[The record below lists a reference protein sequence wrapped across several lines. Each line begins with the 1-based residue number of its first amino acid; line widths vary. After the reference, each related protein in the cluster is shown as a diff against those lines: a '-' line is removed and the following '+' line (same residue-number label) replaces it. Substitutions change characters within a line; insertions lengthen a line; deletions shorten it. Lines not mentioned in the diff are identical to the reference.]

1 MSQMRSSHV
10 SFVLALCAFLLYSI
24 YSQCSEQNQLMLLG
38 TISAGGSNS
47 RAIIRNQVTG
57 KLKTYSQGDVIPLG
71 DGGYATIAGVSSC
84 MVILKGNLGYE
95 TLECDNIPF
104 ERTFKVPSPLAS
116 FDIIDEAQGH
126 NIKLREGINY
136 DNFQS
141 EFENAI
147 LSASKRYHVDPCL
160 VKAVIKVES
169 NFNPRAVSPKKA
181 MGMMQLIPETA
192 SIYGVGDPFDP
203 EDNIDGGVRH
213 LRDLIEYF
221 GGDLELVLSA
231 YNAGKDAVIRYGY
244 DIPPYPETEAYVQ
257 KVLAYYDDIKD
268 TGNMSWR

>member
-10 SFVLALCAFLLYSI
+10 SFVLALCAFLLYPI

-38 TISAGGSNS
+38 TIGAGGSTS
-47 RAIIRNQVTG
+47 RAIIKNHVTG

-71 DGGYATIAGVSSC
+71 DGEYATIAGVSSC
-84 MVILKGNLGYE
+84 MVILKGNLRYE

-104 ERTFKVPSPLAS
+104 EKTFKVPSPLAS
-116 FDIIDEAQGH
+116 FDIVDEAQGH
-126 NIKLREGINY
+126 GIKLREGINY

-257 KVLAYYDDIKD
+257 QVLAYYDDIKD
-268 TGNMSWR
+268 TGNVSWR

>member
-1 MSQMRSSHV
+1 
-10 SFVLALCAFLLYSI
+10 
-24 YSQCSEQNQLMLLG
+24 MLLG
-38 TISAGGSNS
+38 TIGARGSNS
-47 RAIIRNQVTG
+47 RAIIKNHVTG
-57 KLKTYSQGDVIPLG
+57 KLKTYSQGEVIPLG
-71 DGGYATIAGVSSC
+71 DGEYATITVVSSC
-84 MVILKGNLGYE
+84 TVILKGNLGYE
-95 TLECDNIPF
+95 TLECDDIPL
-104 ERTFKVPSPLAS
+104 EKTFKVPSPLAG
-116 FDIIDEAQGH
+116 FDIVDETQGH
-126 NIKLREGINY
+126 GIKLREGINY

-141 EFENAI
+141 EFERAI
-147 LSASKRYHVDPCL
+147 LNASERYHVDPYL

-221 GGDLELVLSA
+221 GGDLKLALSA

-244 DIPPYPETEAYVQ
+244 DIPPYPETEAYVE
-257 KVLAYYDDIKD
+257 KVLAYYDHIKD
-268 TGNMSWR
+268 TGNVSSR